1 MNRMCSRARAWFNWN
16 DSIRTELHSMMERQT
31 EKWNGKKRLL
41 WKKATI
47 KIRGIVCILLHLCKW
62 RSSET
67 FEILC
72 FRIEECLA
80 FWCIGS
86 LSYCILALCRH
97 SFPVPCAL
105 SAFWLLFAAF
115 VHDRVC
121 IFIVGGLTAAT
132 IWKIQ
137 RNLLLFAQR
146 QLESNST
153 PVQRQMTWWLP
164 HSVIQCNAT
173 NSQLKAGLMSMHL
186 QLAHTYTRGA
196 YTRFT

>member
-1 MNRMCSRARAWFNWN
+1 MHFVTFMQMTFERNFWN
-16 DSIRTELHSMMERQT
+16 TLFSDWRVFGLLVHRQPFLLHS
-31 EKWNGKKRLL
+31 
-41 WKKATI
+41 
-47 KIRGIVCILLHLCKW
+47 
-62 RSSET
+62 ST
-67 FEILC
+67 F
-72 FRIEECLA
+72 F
-80 FWCIGS
+80 
-86 LSYCILALCRH
+86 
-97 SFPVPCAL
+97 FPVPCVL
-105 SAFWLLFAAF
+105 SAFWLLFTAF